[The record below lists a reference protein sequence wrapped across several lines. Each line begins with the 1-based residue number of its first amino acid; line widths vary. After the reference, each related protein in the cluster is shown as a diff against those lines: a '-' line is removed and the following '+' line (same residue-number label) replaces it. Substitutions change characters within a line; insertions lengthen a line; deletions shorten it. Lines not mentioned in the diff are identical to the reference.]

1 MIKNIDLSSIRAF
14 PGFLMNWFQDQ
25 IDEVVSSLGDLPD
38 MRVVLPELSGITDPG
53 WIKSL

>member
-1 MIKNIDLSSIRAF
+1 
-14 PGFLMNWFQDQ
+14 MNWFQDQ